1 MKQTML
7 EQPKSY
13 DPVDVHVGQRIR
25 AFRISKGMSQATLG
39 DNIGVTFQQVQ
50 KYERG
55 ANRVGSSR
63 LKKVAIALEVPVA
76 ALFGEYNAPPHDTAD
91 ALLTEILS
99 QPHATRLLR
108 AFNAIPD
115 SGQRFAL
122 LQLAESIA
130 KYPR

>member
-1 MKQTML
+1 
-7 EQPKSY
+7 
-13 DPVDVHVGQRIR
+13 
-25 AFRISKGMSQATLG
+25 MSQATLG
-39 DNIGVTFQQVQ
+39 EEIGVTFQQVQ

-63 LKKVAIALEVPVA
+63 LKKMAIALEVPVA
-76 ALFGEYNAPPHDTAD
+76 ALFGEYDAPVDDAAD

-99 QPHATRLLR
+99 QPHATRWLR

-115 SGQRFAL
+115 SEQRFAL

-130 KYPR
+130 KHTR